1 MLQKHRPYNPRREY
15 STVKS
20 CNKSTDRT
28 IIQPNILQNSHATTG
43 QTHNYT
49 AEYFTIKPCYRV
61 YNLHLNISSYSHL
74 QIQRPFNLR
83 PNILQLNHSTY
94 PIIKHK
100 TIIKLYL
107 ENRRHICA
115 ENLDKISIF
124 VEILTRKIFPKNDR
138 LT

>member
-1 MLQKHRPYNPRREY
+1 MLQKHRPYNLRP
-15 STVKS
+15 
-20 CNKSTDRT
+20 
-28 IIQPNILQNSHATTG
+28 
-43 QTHNYT
+43 
-49 AEYFTIKPCYRV
+49 EYFTVKPCYNRTDSQLYSRIF
-61 YNLHLNISSYSHL
+61 YNKAML
-74 QIQRPFNLR
+74 QSIQSTSKYFIVQSFTNTKTLQSTPKYFTVKPFYK
-83 PNILQLNHSTY
+83 SAD

-124 VEILTRKIFPKNDR
+124 VEILTRKIFPKNGR